1 MRLKRQLQTSQR
13 RKQLIRQQ
21 QKMINRRQFYFNQ
34 TLSVVARDI
43 DAAMV
48 N

>member
-21 QKMINRRQFYFNQ
+21 QKMINRRQCYFNQ
-34 TLSVVARDI
+34 SLFVQVAQS
-43 DAAMV
+43 
-48 N
+48 

>member
-1 MRLKRQLQTSQR
+1 MKLKRQLQTSQR

-34 TLSVVARDI
+34 TLSVVARQVDG
-43 DAAMV
+43 AAV